1 MKNSL
6 IYYSVGALLYCPAN
20 NETIADSV
28 ISGKFEQPY
37 SLALCLEDTINDC
50 FVKEAEEILL
60 DSLQRIHRAVSVQ
73 DFYLPKIFIRVRS
86 SHQALSLAR
95 RLGEDLNILTGF
107 IAPKFSLENADG
119 YLAVLTEINRIAGKP
134 CYLMPIFED
143 PSMINLQNRF
153 AILYQLKEKLDLAG
167 PLILNIRV
175 GGNDLCHQFGF
186 RRHCQESIY
195 GIRPVAHILTDILTV
210 FAMDYVVSGPVW
222 EYYSGPGWDTGLKK
236 EVAEDLLC
244 GFIGKTVIHPNQ
256 ISIVND
262 ALKISAAD
270 LADAKAI
277 TGWDTASFRFVS
289 GSAAKERM
297 NEYKTHSNWA
307 MRTLFLG
314 EYYGVQAH
322 ETGQNLFQEDCR
334 TGNSGSEDPKLPPSF
349 PA

>member
-6 IYYSVGALLYCPAN
+6 IYYTVGALLYCPAN
-20 NETIADSV
+20 NETIAEAV

-50 FVKEAEEILL
+50 FVEEAEEILL
-60 DSLQRIHRAVSVQ
+60 RSLQRIHKAVSVQ
-73 DFYLPKIFIRVRS
+73 DFYLPKIFIRVRCNR
-86 SHQALSLAR
+86 QALSLAR
-95 RLGEDLNILTGF
+95 RLGEDLEILTGF
-107 IAPKFSLENADG
+107 IAPKFSLEHAEG
-119 YLAVLTEINRIAGKP
+119 YLESLTEINRITENP

-143 PSMINLQNRF
+143 PSIIHLQNRS
-153 AILYQLKEKLDLAG
+153 AVLYQLKELLDSAG

-186 RRHCQESIY
+186 RRHSQESIY

-222 EYYSGPGWDTGLKK
+222 EYYSGPGWDTGL
-236 EVAEDLLC
+236 EQELAEDLLC

-256 ISIVND
+256 IPFVNE
-262 ALKISAAD
+262 ALKIPEKD
-270 LADAKAI
+270 FADAKAI
-277 TGWDTASFRFVS
+277 TGWDTASLRFVS

-307 MRTLFLG
+307 LRTLFLG
-314 EYYGVQAH
+314 EYYGVR
-322 ETGQNLFQEDCR
+322 E
-334 TGNSGSEDPKLPPSF
+334 
-349 PA
+349 

>member
-20 NETIADSV
+20 NEAIAESV

-37 SLALCLEDTINDC
+37 SLALCLEDTINDS
-50 FVKEAEEILL
+50 FVGEAEEILL
-60 DSLQRIHRAVSVQ
+60 RSLNRIRIALSVR

-86 SHQALSLAR
+86 SRQALSLAR
-95 RLGEDLNILTGF
+95 RLGEDLQILTGF

-119 YLAVLTEINRIAGKP
+119 YLAALTEINQSFDQP

-143 PSMINLQNRF
+143 SSMIHLENRYS
-153 AILYQLKEKLDLAG
+153 ILYQLKEKLDLAG

-186 RRHCQESIY
+186 RRHCQETIY
-195 GIRPVAHILTDILTV
+195 GILPVARILTDILTV

-236 EVAEDLLC
+236 ELAEDLLC
-244 GFIGKTVIHPNQ
+244 GFLGKTVIHPSQ
-256 ISIVND
+256 IPLVNE
-262 ALKISAAD
+262 ALKISRQD
-270 LADAKAI
+270 YNDAKAI
-277 TGWDTASFRFVS
+277 THWDTSSLRFVS

-314 EYYGVQAH
+314 EYYGVQ
-322 ETGQNLFQEDCR
+322 
-334 TGNSGSEDPKLPPSF
+334 P
-349 PA
+349 